1 VRKGRNP
8 VQRLRT
14 AVELLPQRTREA
26 MLLGIERNQ
35 IIVGA
40 YSDGEGG
47 ICPML
52 AAHRNGGRTN
62 VASFAKAWDDFTG
75 ARRPRRATRRE
86 IRALRCYLEMSLLEG
101 DVRGGSL
108 AQLAEGIRAERR
120 ETAERRAIEA
130 DVVVPGDR
138 NRFAELRLRR
148 RWSWIRPV
156 RRLDIFEATLAAAEE
171 QLAEQSADEVLG
183 EGSDREADLARDWRL
198 PTAPQRQRPHSGAG
212 R

>member
-1 VRKGRNP
+1 MRKGRKP
-8 VQRLRT
+8 AQRLRT
-14 AVELLPQRTREA
+14 AVELLPQHTREA

-40 YSDGEGG
+40 YTDGEGG

-62 VASFAKAWDDFTG
+62 FASFAKAWDDFTD
-75 ARRPRRATRRE
+75 ARRPRCATRRE
-86 IRALRCYLEMSLLEG
+86 IRALRTYLEMSLLED

-120 ETAERRAIEA
+120 ETAERRAIEPEIEA
-130 DVVVPGDR
+130 DVVRPGDR
-138 NRFAELRLRR
+138 NRFGELRLRR
-148 RWSWIRPV
+148 RGSWMRPAG
-156 RRLDIFEATLAAAEE
+156 RLDIFEATLAAAEE

-183 EGSDREADLARDWRL
+183 GRSGREAALARD
-198 PTAPQRQRPHSGAG
+198 
-212 R
+212 

>member
-1 VRKGRNP
+1 MRKGRNP
-8 VQRLRT
+8 AQRVRT
-14 AVELLPQRTREA
+14 AVELLPQHTREA

-40 YSDGEGG
+40 YTDGEGG

-62 VASFAKAWDDFTG
+62 FASFAKAWDDFTG
-75 ARRPRRATRRE
+75 ARRPRCATRRE
-86 IRALRCYLEMSLLEG
+86 IRALRTYLEMSLLED

-120 ETAERRAIEA
+120 ETAERRAIEPEIEA
-130 DVVVPGDR
+130 DVVRPGDR
-138 NRFAELRLRR
+138 NRFGELRLRR
-148 RWSWIRPV
+148 RGSWMRPAG
-156 RRLDIFEATLAAAEE
+156 RLDIFEATLAAAEE

-183 EGSDREADLARDWRL
+183 GRSGREAALARD
-198 PTAPQRQRPHSGAG
+198 
-212 R
+212 

>member
-1 VRKGRNP
+1 MRKGRNP
-8 VQRLRT
+8 AQRLRT
-14 AVELLPQRTREA
+14 AVELLPQHTREA

-40 YSDGEGG
+40 YTDGEGG

-62 VASFAKAWDDFTG
+62 FASFAKAWDDFTG
-75 ARRPRRATRRE
+75 ARRPRCATRRE
-86 IRALRCYLEMSLLEG
+86 IRALRTYLEMSLLED

-120 ETAERRAIEA
+120 ETAERRAIEPEIEA
-130 DVVVPGDR
+130 DVVRPGDR
-138 NRFAELRLRR
+138 NRFGELRLRR
-148 RWSWIRPV
+148 RGSWMRPAG
-156 RRLDIFEATLAAAEE
+156 RLDIFEATLAAAEG

-183 EGSDREADLARDWRL
+183 GRSGREAALARD
-198 PTAPQRQRPHSGAG
+198 
-212 R
+212 

>member
-1 VRKGRNP
+1 MRKGRNP
-8 VQRLRT
+8 AQRLRT
-14 AVELLPQRTREA
+14 AVELLPQHTREA

-40 YSDGEGG
+40 YTDGEGG

-62 VASFAKAWDDFTG
+62 FASFAKAWDDFTD
-75 ARRPRRATRRE
+75 ARRPRCATRRE
-86 IRALRCYLEMSLLEG
+86 IRALRTYLEMSLLED

-120 ETAERRAIEA
+120 ETAERRAIEPEIEA
-130 DVVVPGDR
+130 DVVRPGDR
-138 NRFAELRLRR
+138 NRFGELRLRR
-148 RWSWIRPV
+148 RGSWMRPAG
-156 RRLDIFEATLAAAEE
+156 RLDIFEATLAAAEE

-183 EGSDREADLARDWRL
+183 GRSGREAALARD
-198 PTAPQRQRPHSGAG
+198 
-212 R
+212 